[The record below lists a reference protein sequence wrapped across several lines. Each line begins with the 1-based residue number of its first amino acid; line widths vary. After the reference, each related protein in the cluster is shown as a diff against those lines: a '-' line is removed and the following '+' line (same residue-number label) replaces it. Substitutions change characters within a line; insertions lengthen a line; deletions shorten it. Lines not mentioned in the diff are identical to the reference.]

1 MSGNPAVQQ
10 LWRIGPQ
17 HPDVSHRQAVQH
29 LRELSARPSYLSP
42 AIAPHELEQRAIHR
56 QLILGDEVVPDVEV
70 VELSFAHHA
79 DRLGEDEVRRVPEV
93 LDVIRANLA
102 PFGWKLALGPRSSAG
117 IPVQVAPTGRLR
129 VDGFHSGAGAA
140 LWVETGRSWT
150 NNAFLLHM
158 VEAAMC
164 PGIEHVV
171 IAVRH
176 TYNGQS
182 AFDRCVE
189 FAEMLVRSGRLE
201 LPYSSLLMIGF

>member
-1 MSGNPAVQQ
+1 MSQCPAVQY
-10 LWRIGPQ
+10 
-17 HPDVSHRQAVQH
+17 
-29 LRELSARPSYLSP
+29 LRELPARSP
-42 AIAPHELEQRAIHR
+42 ELPAAVVPPTLEDGRGIHR
-56 QLILGDEVVPDVEV
+56 QLVLGTAVVPEVEV
-70 VELSFAHHA
+70 VELSFAHRAHL
-79 DRLGEDEVRRVPEV
+79 LGEDEVRRVPEV
-93 LDVIRANLA
+93 LDVIRGNLP

-176 TYNGQS
+176 TYNGQP

-189 FAEMLVRSGRLE
+189 FAETLIESRRLE